1 MDMCIYSY
9 IGGCVY
15 SNTHTHTHTHIYIY
29 NICIYIYIYNICMYI
44 HTNIYVT
51 CYAYITHVRL
61 VKSKLSLD
69 SGFAAIR

>member
-1 MDMCIYSY
+1 
-9 IGGCVY
+9 
-15 SNTHTHTHTHIYIY
+15 
-29 NICIYIYIYNICMYI
+29 MYI